1 MTLLKTNVA
10 LRKNL
15 SYRFLS
21 IKKMKKSVFID
32 NKNYRFLT
40 ALLPMKSDY
49 KCTNVRFRFS

>member
-15 SYRFLS
+15 KYRFKL
-21 IKKMKKSVFID
+21 IFIDKENEKINFID

-40 ALLPMKSDY
+40 ALQRKP
-49 KCTNVRFRFS
+49 